1 VKKILIL
8 GGAGFIGSQL
18 AEKFSKIGFVTI
30 IDGLVD
36 GTGGRVENICDI
48 KNITFIDKCIE
59 NVSDLSEIVSKQDI
73 IIDSMGWTSH
83 LGAIRDPMLDLRLNL
98 HSHLYLLDYLK
109 YNLKKNSLVINLGS
123 VGQYGSTIL
132 NLVEEST
139 QMTPIDIQGINKV
152 STENYFRVYS
162 NLYGIN
168 VISFRIPNCYGE
180 HQPYEGEDIGLIG
193 GFIRSALLNKKIEV
207 YGHERKRNI
216 IYVKD
221 LVDIIYNVTLLTNNS
236 FQSYNIPCH
245 HIGIQE
251 IALQISSLID
261 QCAVSFKKI
270 PENIK
275 KIDVNNYKVD
285 FTKIDNKISSYEMH
299 NLEQSLNSTIQYF
312 RDKIK

>member
-1 VKKILIL
+1 MKKVLIL

-18 AEKFSKIGFVTI
+18 AEKFSNIGFVTI

-83 LGAIRDPMLDLRLNL
+83 LGAITDPMLDLRLNL
-98 HSHLYLLDYLK
+98 HSHLHLLDCLK
-109 YNLKKNSLVINLGS
+109 DNFKKNSLVINLGS
-123 VGQYGSTIL
+123 LGQYGRSIF
-132 NLVEEST
+132 NLVDESS
-139 QMTPIDIQGINKV
+139 QMIPIDIQGINKV

-180 HQPYEGEDIGLIG
+180 HQPYAGEDIGLIG
-193 GFIRSALLNKKIEV
+193 GFIRSALLSKRIQV
-207 YGHERKRNI
+207 YGHARKRNI

-221 LVDIIYNVTLLTNNS
+221 LVDIIYNITLLNNNS

-245 HIGIQE
+245 YIGVQE
-251 IALQISSLID
+251 IAKQISNLID
-261 QCAVSFKKI
+261 QCAVVFKNI

-275 KIDVNNYKVD
+275 KIDTNNFRVD
-285 FTKIDNKISSYEMH
+285 FSKIENKISSYEMH
-299 NLEQSLNSTIQYF
+299 NLEQSLKSTIQYF
-312 RDKIK
+312 RDKI

>member
-18 AEKFSKIGFVTI
+18 ADKFSKIGIVTI

-48 KNITFIDKCIE
+48 KNITFIEECIE
-59 NVSDLSEIVSKQDI
+59 NVSDLSKIVSEQDI

-83 LGAIRDPMLDLRLNL
+83 LGAISDPMLDLRLNL
-98 HSHLYLLDYLK
+98 HSHLYLLDCLK
-109 YNLKKNSLVINLGS
+109 DNLNKNSLVINLGS
-123 VGQYGSTIL
+123 IGQYGSSIF
-132 NLVEEST
+132 NFVDEST
-139 QMTPIDIQGINKV
+139 QMLPIDIQGINKV
-152 STENYFRVYS
+152 SAENYFRVYS

-168 VISFRIPNCYGE
+168 VVSFRIPNCYGE
-180 HQPYEGEDIGLIG
+180 HQPYTGEDIGLIG
-193 GFIRSALLNKKIEV
+193 GFVRSALLNKKIEV

-236 FQSYNIPCH
+236 FQSYNIPCN

-251 IALQISSLID
+251 IAKQISYLID
-261 QCAVSFKKI
+261 QCTVSFKNI

-285 FTKIDNKISSYEMH
+285 FTKIDNKIPRYEMH
-299 NLEQSLNSTIQYF
+299 NLEQSLNFTIQYF
-312 RDKIK
+312 RDKII